1 MSVALTL
8 LTIIIIAIAFH
19 IAIQPNELLSPYARY
34 IYQSKLSH
42 LLKKLLVCPYC
53 LSFWASLVYVLYI
66 GEYIGYAFGVFI
78 VVYLITKQIK

>member
-8 LTIIIIAIAFH
+8 ITIILIAIAFH
-19 IAIQPNELLSPYARY
+19 IAIQPNELLAPYAKY
-34 IYQSKLSH
+34 IYQSKVPELI
-42 LLKKLLVCPYC
+42 KKLLVCPYC
-53 LSFWASLVYVLYI
+53 LSFWTSLVYVLCI

>member
-8 LTIIIIAIAFH
+8 ITIILIAIAFH
-19 IAIQPNELLSPYARY
+19 IAIQPNELLAPYAKY
-34 IYQSKLSH
+34 IYQSKLNDS
-42 LLKKLLVCPYC
+42 LKKLLVCPYC
-53 LSFWASLVYVLYI
+53 LSFWTSMVYVVYI